1 MFLST
6 QVLDLFFCLFLEKDG
21 CDEIA
26 KHLPERLFATDRFPS
41 ERVNMYSTVDFLLW
55 VRDVL
60 RGTPEMELLL
70 GSCFGGLFRIPAL
83 RLFAGKVVHS
93 MMTRQVVT
101 KKKYEMWPVFGGK
114 PLRFSLVEFGEV
126 TGLPC
131 GEFEDGYSFDYQLQ
145 AKDDNYEFWGRLIGR
160 NRNATVEDLMAMVES
175 DPQMSGEK
183 KLKLCLIVIVDG
195 VLVATLQKP
204 KPTLKYVKLLEN
216 LDEFFDFPWGRESFM
231 WTLSTLKPPPK
242 VFGKLEDPLGVFC
255 QKLRQQTVKTV
266 GFPLALQL
274 VAFRCVP
281 RLASFV
287 GGDDSVTI
295 MDYPEKAMPLH
306 AGLSVAHIRKAEH
319 DPLVST
325 IWM

>member
-26 KHLPERLFATDRFPS
+26 KRLPERLFATDRFPS

-70 GSCFGGLFRIPAL
+70 GSCFGGLFRTLAL

-131 GEFEDGYSFDYQLQ
+131 SKM
-145 AKDDNYEFWGRLIGR
+145 ATALITNSR
-160 NRNATVEDLMAMVES
+160 RRTII
-175 DPQMSGEK
+175 MS
-183 KLKLCLIVIVDG
+183 
-195 VLVATLQKP
+195 
-204 KPTLKYVKLLEN
+204 
-216 LDEFFDFPWGRESFM
+216 S
-231 WTLSTLKPPPK
+231 
-242 VFGKLEDPLGVFC
+242 
-255 QKLRQQTVKTV
+255 
-266 GFPLALQL
+266 
-274 VAFRCVP
+274 
-281 RLASFV
+281 
-287 GGDDSVTI
+287 GG
-295 MDYPEKAMPLH
+295 
-306 AGLSVAHIRKAEH
+306 G
-319 DPLVST
+319 
-325 IWM
+325 